1 MGNVCEYPE
10 NQEHMQIYVFK
21 YGFGPAYA
29 QYMVRGA
36 IPFTTA
42 SFSPYGPMAVH
53 FTPYFMFPT
62 HLKGV
67 QPVPARHGQPD
78 GPKMALPNLW
88 IKDAG
93 RNSLP
98 GGVVEMPRSLICVG
112 IRLFS
117 IWANLMAYTTYS
129 LHPPYTQYALIGGA

>member
-1 MGNVCEYPE
+1 MFANTPKTKKIHDFMYFNRVLGLFMPV
-10 NQEHMQIYVFK
+10 IWSV
-21 YGFGPAYA
+21 
-29 QYMVRGA
+29 GA

-62 HLKGV
+62 HFKGV

-78 GPKMALPNLW
+78 GPQMALPNFW

-117 IWANLMAYTTYS
+117 ILVNFTTYS
-129 LHPPYTQYALIGGA
+129 LHPPNTQYTLIGGA